1 MVPSGVANE
10 AIGKAKDRLRS
21 RFRSVAI
28 KGAAQE
34 IKGNVQKAAG
44 DAKDAIKKSV
54 NKVAGAVNKT
64 SDISTFES
72 DGPPRARRASACA
85 SVRGGQSDLL
95 PGVNNLAQRCDLP
108 ERNGCLPVY

>member
-1 MVPSGVANE
+1 MERYAPWMVRLASRMRRSS
-10 AIGKAKDRLRS
+10 IGS
-21 RFRSVAI
+21 SWFRSVAT

-72 DGPPRARRASACA
+72 DGPPRARRPA
-85 SVRGGQSDLL
+85 LL
-95 PGVNNLAQRCDLP
+95 PAVVSRTCFPA
-108 ERNGCLPVY
+108 

>member
-1 MVPSGVANE
+1 MVRLASRMRRSSRPG
-10 AIGKAKDRLRS
+10 IGS
-21 RFRSVAI
+21 SWFRSVAT

-72 DGPPRARRASACA
+72 DGPPRARRPALLSAVVSGTWFRA
-85 SVRGGQSDLL
+85 
-95 PGVNNLAQRCDLP
+95 
-108 ERNGCLPVY
+108 